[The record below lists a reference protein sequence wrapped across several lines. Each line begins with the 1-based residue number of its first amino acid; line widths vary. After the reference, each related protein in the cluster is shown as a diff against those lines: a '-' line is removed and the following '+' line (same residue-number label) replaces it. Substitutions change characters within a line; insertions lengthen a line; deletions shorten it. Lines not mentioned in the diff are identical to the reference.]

1 MKKVFIISGFAVVV
15 IILVLLKIFVLS
27 PKKAKAPAVAANA
40 AIPAECYVVRDTAVD
55 YRVETV
61 GSVHAREQVDIVSEI
76 ARKVVSI
83 PMKEGAAVKAG
94 QLLFRLDGAD
104 ISARINKLKI
114 ELEFAA
120 SNEARDKVLLSKG
133 GLSQEKF
140 DESSNRRRTLQAE
153 IDVLKVDLAKTEIR
167 APFSGRI
174 GLRTVSEG
182 ALVTPGMVL
191 ANLQDVS
198 RVKIDFSVPER
209 YSRDLH
215 AGSQISYRT
224 DYLAEERTAAVEAI
238 EPAVDQRTRTLLV
251 RADADNKDASLVPGT
266 SARISLTVTEARP
279 GIFVPTSALIPS
291 IKGYTV
297 FVKHKGAALGVTV
310 KTGVRNNENIQIL
323 EGLKAGDSL
332 ITTNLLRIKNGS
344 PVTIVKTY

>member
-27 PKKAKAPAVAANA
+27 PKKAKAPAAAANPS
-40 AIPAECYVVRDTAVD
+40 IPAECYVVRDTTVD

-61 GSVHAREQVDIVSEI
+61 GSVRAREQVDIVSEI

-83 PMKEGAAVKAG
+83 PMKEGAAVRAG
-94 QLLFRLDGAD
+94 QLLFKLDGAD

-114 ELEFAA
+114 ELQYAA
-120 SNEARDKVLLSKG
+120 ANEARDKVLLSKG

-140 DESSNRRRTLQAE
+140 DESANRRSTLEAE
-153 IDVLKVDLAKTEIR
+153 IEVLKVDLAKTEIR

-174 GLRTVSEG
+174 GLRSVSEG

-191 ANLQDVS
+191 ANLQDMS
-198 RVKIDFSVPER
+198 RIKIDFSVPER

-215 AGSQISYRT
+215 AGSLISYRT
-224 DYLAEERTAAVEAI
+224 DYLPEERTAAVEAI
-238 EPAVDQRTRTLLV
+238 EPAVDQRTRTLMV
-251 RADADNKDASLVPGT
+251 RADADNKDGSLVPGT

-279 GIFVPTSALIPS
+279 GIFVPTSALVPS
-291 IKGYTV
+291 IKGYTA
-297 FVKHKGAALGVTV
+297 FIKQKGAAKAVTV
-310 KTGVRNNENIQIL
+310 KTGVRNRDNIQIL
-323 EGLKAGDSL
+323 EGLQTGDSL

-344 PVTIVKTY
+344 PVTIAKTH